1 MKKILLILL
10 LFNLTINSNVHSI
23 EADVFVQSTVNRA
36 SQILSENLTKNEKI
50 NRLKIIAKE
59 TVDIKGVGFYSLGS
73 ARKNLND
80 EEKEVFI
87 GELVSLIKA
96 DDKVHDHEFFL
107 LGHVANSIGYSPE
120 KVAEVIKNK
129 GVSGN
134 KSSGWFSWLFG

>member
-1 MKKILLILL
+1 MDI
-10 LFNLTINSNVHSI
+10 INSSEILKKYKFGSI
-23 EADVFVQSTVNRA
+23 DN
-36 SQILSENLTKNEKI
+36 IDTKNFFNKI
-50 NRLKIIAKE
+50 QSEYGDII
-59 TVDIKGVGFYSLGS
+59 
-73 ARKNLND
+73 RKNLND

-120 KVAEVIKNK
+120 KVADVIKNK
-129 GVSGN
+129 GISGN